1 MTGVSASTGLV
12 TTGFVGITGFNA
24 LFTANNI
31 VAMNSGHDFLGS
43 TVFFQNHPT
52 IYMGVQLLTAFASM
66 NILGTGLAVEA
77 YERNQQYQTFPE
89 NPDDFNPPGLTRRIF
104 DTRNGKIYKW
114 FTPDNVAVYEWD
126 EDYTYGPHYHV
137 IGPDGN
143 TRLPNDSGETHFNPG
158 DNIPSP

>member
-1 MTGVSASTGLV
+1 MILSWVVLFFSKPSYYLYGG
-12 TTGFVGITGFNA
+12 TTSNCVCFNEY
-24 LFTANNI
+24 F
-31 VAMNSGHDFLGS
+31 GE
-43 TVFFQNHPT
+43 
-52 IYMGVQLLTAFASM
+52 
-66 NILGTGLAVEA
+66 TGLAVEA